1 MSHTQWTMIR
11 RTIGRF
17 WCAVRHSRPSI
28 EFESEGPDEVQYP
41 GKVMIGANLTEE
53 PIRRADW
60 FGRNHIVQGGAGI
73 VALMFQKLAHQRRW
87 P

>member
-17 WCAVRHSRPSI
+17 WCAVR
-28 EFESEGPDEVQYP
+28 PDEVQYP

-60 FGRNHIVQGGAGI
+60 FGRDHVVQSGARI
-73 VALMFQKLAHQRRW
+73 VA
-87 P
+87 